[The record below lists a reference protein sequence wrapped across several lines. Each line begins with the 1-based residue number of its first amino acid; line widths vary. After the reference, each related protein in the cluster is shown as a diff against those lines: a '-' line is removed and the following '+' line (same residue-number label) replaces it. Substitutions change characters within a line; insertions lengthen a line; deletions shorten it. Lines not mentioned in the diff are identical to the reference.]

1 VLRQSSKGRPLRPPF
16 LRPPRLLA
24 VPLGAVVGT
33 NLTGEATESKQ
44 RRQYMRRTKIIATI
58 GPACDQ
64 PGVMDALIEAGVD
77 VARLNASHTTRED
90 LVRRLGMVRA
100 AAQRAGRHVAVLLD
114 LGGPKL
120 RVGEM
125 TIGTE
130 LADGAVFEIRSGSGT
145 GDASHAYVNHEALA
159 NDVAAGDRILL
170 DDGRITLLVTD
181 VAGGHVLTTVEVGG
195 PLSRHKG
202 VNVPGIRLTLEA
214 ITPKDIDDLSWALEA
229 GVDMVAQSFVRDAE
243 DVHRLREAMGAF
255 PIPIVAKIEKHEAAG
270 DIESIVAAADAV
282 MVARGDLG
290 VETSPEEVPV
300 IQRAIIASCRAAGRP
315 VIVATQML
323 ESMVH
328 LLRPTRAEASDV
340 ANAVFES
347 VDAVMLSAETAVGD
361 HPALVVET
369 MGRIC
374 VTAEE
379 YGLAD
384 VNAHPLT
391 ARELDLA
398 AIVTATESGA
408 TPRAVAAHRP
418 AVPIVAI
425 TPDEAVARRLSLVRG
440 VYPHVVP
447 AVRTLEDMAAA
458 AVEVAR
464 ATGVARPGDLVAL
477 TAGVAFNAPGTT
489 DLIRVL
495 HV

>member
-1 VLRQSSKGRPLRPPF
+1 
-16 LRPPRLLA
+16 
-24 VPLGAVVGT
+24 
-33 NLTGEATESKQ
+33 
-44 RRQYMRRTKIIATI
+44 MRRTKIIATI

-64 PGVMDALIEAGVD
+64 PGVMDALVEAGID
-77 VARLNASHTTRED
+77 VARLNASHTPRED
-90 LVRRLGMVRA
+90 LERRLGIVRA
-100 AAQRAGRHVAVLLD
+100 AAERAGRHLAVMLD

-125 TIGTE
+125 APGTQLDRGASFE
-130 LADGAVFEIRSGSGT
+130 LLVGEGT
-145 GDASHAYVNHEALA
+145 GDASHACVNHARLGG
-159 NDVAAGDRILL
+159 DVAAGDRILL
-170 DDGRITLLVTD
+170 DDGRISLLVTD
-181 VAGGHVLTTVEVGG
+181 VTDGRVLTTVEVGG
-195 PLSRHKG
+195 PLSGHKG
-202 VNVPGIRLTLEA
+202 VNVPGIRLSVDA
-214 ITPKDIDDLSWALEA
+214 ITPKDIDDLSWALTA
-229 GVDMVAQSFVRDAE
+229 GIDMVAQSFVRDA
-243 DVHRLREAMGAF
+243 DDILRLRAAMGPSPV
-255 PIPIVAKIEKHEAAG
+255 PIIAKIEKHEAAG
-270 DIESIVAAADAV
+270 DIDRIVAAADAV

-300 IQRAIIASCRAAGRP
+300 IQRAIIAACRASGRP

-328 LLRPTRAEASDV
+328 AVRPTRAEASDV

-369 MGRIC
+369 MARIC

-384 VNAHPLT
+384 ITAHPLAAARDDVARAVSAAAASL

-418 AVPIVAI
+418 GVPIVAI
-425 TPDEAVARRLSLVRG
+425 TPDAAVARRLALVRG

-447 AVRTLEDMAAA
+447 AVRTLEEMAAA
-458 AVEVAR
+458 AVDVAR

-477 TAGVAFNAPGTT
+477 TAGVAFNMPGTT